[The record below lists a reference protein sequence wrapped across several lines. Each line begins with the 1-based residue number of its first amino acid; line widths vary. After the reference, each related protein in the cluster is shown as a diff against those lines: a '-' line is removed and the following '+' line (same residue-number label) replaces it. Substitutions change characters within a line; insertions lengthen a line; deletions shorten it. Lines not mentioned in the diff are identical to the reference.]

1 MTDPGGPR
9 RFRARIDP
17 DYRAV
22 DRVVEAVEA
31 LLPPQAGQRASFG
44 FRLALREAL
53 VNAVR
58 HGCRRGGGS
67 GVEVEVT
74 VDPQRWEARVADD
87 GPGFDWRPHLERVP
101 VPTASGGRGIA
112 LIRLYGDEVEFN
124 GRGNEI
130 RIVCRPEPA
139 DLATEVRE

>member
-1 MTDPGGPR
+1 MVDRGGTR
-9 RFRARIDP
+9 RFQARIAP

-31 LLPPQAGQRASFG
+31 LLVTEACRRASFG

-58 HGCRRGGGS
+58 HGCHRGGGS
-67 GVEVEVT
+67 EVEVEVT
-74 VDPQRWEARVADD
+74 VGPERWEARVADD
-87 GPGFDWRPHLERVP
+87 GPGFDWKPHLAKVP
-101 VPTASGGRGIA
+101 VPTVSAGRGIA

-139 DLATEVRE
+139 DLQRR